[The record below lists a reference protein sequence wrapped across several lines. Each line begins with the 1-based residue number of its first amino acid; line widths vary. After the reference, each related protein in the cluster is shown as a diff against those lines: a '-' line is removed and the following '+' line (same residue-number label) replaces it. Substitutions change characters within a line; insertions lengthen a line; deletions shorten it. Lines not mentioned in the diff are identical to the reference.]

1 MAPKAPVV
9 SEELCIVTEVAP
21 EQSSAKDSDAPGEY
35 PIGCEVFREVLEH
48 PTDRDTEALRV
59 DSGQIEESTKRP
71 QRQSTKNPPDP
82 STDLDE
88 TIGGQCSKGS
98 QIMKSCPVQED
109 ERNGMFPT
117 DIIGITRGK
126 GGKLGVEVITHGIYK
141 YKCGFRTD
149 RPVRWAEALET
160 IVTNGRWDYTLNENQ
175 YTVCVIKVPFSA
187 GIVNVEITLTTGLIC
202 VSATNYETWISSIFE
217 PWRSL
222 TVDGIAKPIEPFSDQ
237 TNDEEAKDPKGEVE
251 ERDIRNDVERLWEEH
266 RTLKTAFS
274 TLESTVNTM
283 NVNIQNLTKSIE
295 TMKKSQIE
303 ESQLSARKTDTR
315 IMALIGTASDDCDGQ
330 IKTCKKELRAE
341 IQKQRLQI
349 EKQEARFQSI
359 TDTLRNKL
367 GDTTKELDVPT
378 IEKSPSIPVNINQE
392 QLSRIDRNVQNLQ
405 QQIENHLTSITMMHS
420 ERNEQ
425 PVKEQMAFTSTQT
438 DPSVNS
444 LSSYSA
450 PRQPESPIT
459 NIGPKDPVREV
470 PLYVW
475 MDSNGNNIKPDKF
488 WRDSTEYNTTY
499 RISDIHKELDKNKNT
514 KIGCILIGCGVNDI
528 EQKNGREV
536 GEEMIATVERIRREH
551 PTTKIVLGEITPY
564 NEHDAEV
571 ITCNGVLRNRIQGD
585 MIQLVMG

>member
-1 MAPKAPVV
+1 
-9 SEELCIVTEVAP
+9 
-21 EQSSAKDSDAPGEY
+21 
-35 PIGCEVFREVLEH
+35 
-48 PTDRDTEALRV
+48 
-59 DSGQIEESTKRP
+59 
-71 QRQSTKNPPDP
+71 
-82 STDLDE
+82 
-88 TIGGQCSKGS
+88 
-98 QIMKSCPVQED
+98 
-109 ERNGMFPT
+109 
-117 DIIGITRGK
+117 
-126 GGKLGVEVITHGIYK
+126 
-141 YKCGFRTD
+141 
-149 RPVRWAEALET
+149 
-160 IVTNGRWDYTLNENQ
+160 
-175 YTVCVIKVPFSA
+175 
-187 GIVNVEITLTTGLIC
+187 
-202 VSATNYETWISSIFE
+202 
-217 PWRSL
+217 
-222 TVDGIAKPIEPFSDQ
+222 
-237 TNDEEAKDPKGEVE
+237 
-251 ERDIRNDVERLWEEH
+251 
-266 RTLKTAFS
+266 
-274 TLESTVNTM
+274 M

-367 GDTTKELDVPT
+367 GDTTKEPDVPT
-378 IEKSPSIPVNINQE
+378 MEKSPSIPVTINQE

-425 PVKEQMAFTSTQT
+425 PDKEQMAFTSTQT
-438 DPSVNS
+438 DPPVVNS

-450 PRQPESPIT
+450 PRQPKTPIT

-564 NEHDAEV
+564 NERDAEV

-585 MIQLVMG
+585 MIQLVKMDHLRDESWSNFNADKKHIKETSTAFFAGAYIAALRRAYNLPPKNERRKHEELRRRSTDQPIQQRRSGFDNATQLMQNIQSKPFHAGRTPNTSIGDRLRRIANTSPQVRSKHDLIAELSGMLECVQTW

>member
-1 MAPKAPVV
+1 MEESVGIKNTSDPDGYIDMSIDITNEIISYTPTRHTKPSSTRLLRSVENDERVSHGGIPEVNKSLPGTLGAASEASGKSWELASKQTDELRIVSNAIPGKSSTEDAESHGTSCIRMEVAPVMQEVTSQTSDESSNDPSTVIKPREVATVAPIGPRIDPVTAYKSPEVEHVVPEELCIVSEEVPEHSLASDSEAPVEFPTSSEVVHEIACVTLLDLPDIASKQPDELCTVSNVLSEQPAVADPEETGDSCTSSELVPVVQEITSVTPDESRIDGVMAPKAPVV

-98 QIMKSCPVQED
+98 QIMKSCPVEED

-149 RPVRWAEALET
+149 RPVRWADALET

-202 VSATNYETWISSIFE
+202 VSGTNYETWISSIFE

-274 TLESTVNTM
+274 TLESTVN
-283 NVNIQNLTKSIE
+283 
-295 TMKKSQIE
+295 
-303 ESQLSARKTDTR
+303 
-315 IMALIGTASDDCDGQ
+315 
-330 IKTCKKELRAE
+330 
-341 IQKQRLQI
+341 
-349 EKQEARFQSI
+349 
-359 TDTLRNKL
+359 
-367 GDTTKELDVPT
+367 
-378 IEKSPSIPVNINQE
+378 
-392 QLSRIDRNVQNLQ
+392 
-405 QQIENHLTSITMMHS
+405 
-420 ERNEQ
+420 
-425 PVKEQMAFTSTQT
+425 
-438 DPSVNS
+438 
-444 LSSYSA
+444 
-450 PRQPESPIT
+450 
-459 NIGPKDPVREV
+459 
-470 PLYVW
+470 
-475 MDSNGNNIKPDKF
+475 
-488 WRDSTEYNTTY
+488 
-499 RISDIHKELDKNKNT
+499 
-514 KIGCILIGCGVNDI
+514 IL
-528 EQKNGREV
+528 
-536 GEEMIATVERIRREH
+536 
-551 PTTKIVLGEITPY
+551 
-564 NEHDAEV
+564 
-571 ITCNGVLRNRIQGD
+571 
-585 MIQLVMG
+585 